1 MPNKKK
7 VAASYLR
14 EFMGGYTNKEPGR
27 LYRKEKKKIDTNKK
41 FQSKDMRNIG

>member
-14 EFMGGYTNKEPGR
+14 EIVGPKEPGK
-27 LYRKEKKKIDTNKK
+27 LYRKQEKQRKKHRK
-41 FQSKDMRNIG
+41 FQSKNMRNIG

>member
-1 MPNKKK
+1 VPNKKK

-14 EFMGGYTNKEPGR
+14 EFYGPFNNGEHNR
-27 LYRKEKKKIDTNKK
+27 LYKKEQLQQKKRKK

>member
-1 MPNKKK
+1 MTNKKK

-14 EFMGGYTNKEPGR
+14 EFMGGYTNKEPGK

-41 FQSKDMRNIG
+41 FQSKNIRDIG